1 MVIAETS
8 AAARDGAE
16 RVGVDWV
23 PLPAVTASIAAAAPD
38 APILYEGTTS
48 NVCVDCEVGD
58 AAAVDTAFSRAA
70 HVVRLDTWVQR
81 VTGVTMEPRAAVGV
95 WDPASGRYTVH
106 AGAGGL
112 GRTQTGVAGALGV
125 PESAVRVTARDV
137 GGNFGTRNSCYPGV
151 RAGRLGGAAPRP
163 AREVDGRAARGDSSP
178 TTRAATSRCTPSW
191 RSTPT
196 APSSRFGAPT
206 PATSAPTPSRSTR
219 STRAWRSRPR
229 STACRPWRYMGAP
242 SSRTRRRPRRT
253 AARGAPRSCSSWSG

>member
-1 MVIAETS
+1 MIAVLTGEDAAADGVRPLTHSPMPGNPHEELVKSRHVSFVAPHPPIPADRVRFAGEVVAMVIAETP

-16 RVGVDWV
+16 RVNVDWA
-23 PLPAVTASIAAAAPD
+23 PLPAVTASTAAAAPD
-38 APILYEGTTS
+38 APILYEDTTS

-125 PESAVRVTARDV
+125 PGERRAR
-137 GGNFGTRNSCYPGV
+137 
-151 RAGRLGGAAPRP
+151 GGAR
-163 AREVDGRAARGDSSP
+163 RG
-178 TTRAATSRCTPSW
+178 
-191 RSTPT
+191 
-196 APSSRFGAPT
+196 G
-206 PATSAPTPSRSTR
+206 TSAPAIAAIR
-219 STRAWRSRPR
+219 
-229 STACRPWRYMGAP
+229 
-242 SSRTRRRPRRT
+242 SSRWSPGR
-253 AARGAPRSCSSWSG
+253 RGASAGR